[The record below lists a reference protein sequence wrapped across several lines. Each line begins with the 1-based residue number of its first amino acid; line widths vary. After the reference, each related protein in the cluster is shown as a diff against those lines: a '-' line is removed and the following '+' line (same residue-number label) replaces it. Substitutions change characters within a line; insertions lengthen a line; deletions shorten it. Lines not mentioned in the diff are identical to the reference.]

1 MRGLRL
7 IAGALALAAA
17 ATFTPQAGAH
27 RGHDA
32 MSVVTLADNGAVTVS
47 HRFEAH
53 DLEPALAEIAP
64 DAQTSLDDPA
74 AIEELKTY
82 LRAHFSLSADGAPVA
97 LTVGSVEIGVRDVRV
112 DYTGSVIGNPRALEV
127 RSTILRDIYPRQ
139 VNQVVVRRG
148 PSVQTL
154 RFAGGEAKTVM
165 LRPGPVMPS
174 PKAR

>member
-1 MRGLRL
+1 MSGYRVFS
-7 IAGALALAAA
+7 GALALIGAAMLA
-17 ATFTPQAGAH
+17 PEAGAH

-32 MSVVTLADNGAVTVS
+32 MSVVTLGEGGVVTVS

-82 LRAHFSLSADGAPVA
+82 LLAHFSVSADGAPVPLA
-97 LTVGSVEIGVRDVRV
+97 VASVEIGVRDVRI
-112 DYTGSVIGNPRALEV
+112 DYTGALNGKPKALEL

-148 PSVQTL
+148 QNVQTL
-154 RFAGGEAKTVM
+154 RFAGGEAKVVP
-165 LRPGPVMPS
+165 LR
-174 PKAR
+174 

>member
-1 MRGLRL
+1 M
-7 IAGALALAAA
+7 
-17 ATFTPQAGAH
+17 
-27 RGHDA
+27 
-32 MSVVTLADNGAVTVS
+32 
-47 HRFEAH
+47 
-53 DLEPALAEIAP
+53 
-64 DAQTSLDDPA
+64 
-74 AIEELKTY
+74 
-82 LRAHFSLSADGAPVA
+82 A

>member
-1 MRGLRL
+1 MTAKRRL
-7 IAGALALAAA
+7 AFALAVVGTAWLAPLA
-17 ATFTPQAGAH
+17 QAH

-32 MSVVTLADNGAVTVS
+32 MSVVTLGDEGVVTVS

-64 DAQTSLDDPA
+64 QAQASLDDPA

-82 LRAHFSLSADGAPVA
+82 LLAHFSVSADGTPVPLA
-97 LTVGSVEIGVRDVRV
+97 VASVEVGVRDVRI
-112 DYTGSVIGNPRALEV
+112 DFTGAFTGKPKMMEL

-148 PSVQTL
+148 QDVQTL
-154 RFAGGEAKTVM
+154 RFSGGEAQVVA
-165 LRPGPVMPS
+165 LR
-174 PKAR
+174 